1 MIFHAQNQN
10 SHKLHTFK
18 NRSCRGTFRKV
29 AAHEKWNKNNTSITL
44 FKEPRSYLFF
54 NPTKLTIFV
63 YIFIYFGTRSLN
75 PTHEFFFHLCRSISY
90 DVKTCLQATASHK
103 KFFW

>member
-54 NPTKLTIFV
+54 NPTKLTIFFFF
-63 YIFIYFGTRSLN
+63 FIYLGSRSLN
-75 PTHEFFFHLCRSISY
+75 LTDQILIPPLPIDFLFCKNMFTSNRIS
-90 DVKTCLQATASHK
+90 
-103 KFFW
+103 